1 MQYLIDALSL
11 NLHKCAKVHYEVLNT
26 LSMNKPASLSGS
38 SRGTQGKTQL
48 LKSASCTSAAFFCG
62 NDLRRDWGTM
72 PADRQGGWKMSRHK
86 LSRADRALADDP
98 NFKKG
103 ANKIRV
109 QELSQLK
116 LDLEMYLV
124 PAIAFH
130 NTVEYATEVKA
141 QRGTL
146 GKASEQQIARAG
158 QHALQAMRRRSVPSN
173 ASFHVA
179 PSRLDHVLEHHIPA
193 LFRGYKKHPTIQ
205 TELNRLRNLGANE
218 HSIRCLQRDL
228 AKVRFNP
235 FRFGGANGKLDGQIA
250 CLKAAIPRVER
261 FVKTTRKEG
270 LPTIVGAGN
279 PNTNTDAASVIVP
292 IGVILVIAGILV
304 FIILAA

>member
-1 MQYLIDALSL
+1 
-11 NLHKCAKVHYEVLNT
+11 
-26 LSMNKPASLSGS
+26 
-38 SRGTQGKTQL
+38 
-48 LKSASCTSAAFFCG
+48 
-62 NDLRRDWGTM
+62 
-72 PADRQGGWKMSRHK
+72 MSRHK
-86 LSRADRALADDP
+86 LTRADRALADDP

-109 QELSQLK
+109 RELSQLK
-116 LDLEMYLV
+116 FDLEMYLV

-130 NTVEYATEVKA
+130 NTVEYATELKA

-158 QHALQAMRRRSVPSN
+158 QHALQAMRRAERTVERV
-173 ASFHVA
+173 ASMLRG
-179 PSRLDHVLEHHIPA
+179 SGLDHVLEHHIPA

-235 FRFGGANGKLDGQIA
+235 FRFGGANGRLDGQIA

-261 FVKTTRKEG
+261 FVKITRKEG